1 MPLHKKEPK
10 MKTLSLRSTSKAI
23 GIALLAAIIS
33 STSFAADLDVSLVIK
48 NHRFEPAE
56 LKVPAHQRVRL
67 TVHNQDNTPEEF
79 ESHSLNR
86 EKIIPGGAKAVLFI
100 GPLKPGRYEFVG
112 EYNEATAKG
121 VVIAE

>member
-10 MKTLSLRSTSKAI
+10 MQTLSLRSTSKVI
-23 GIALLAAIIS
+23 GIALLAATIS
-33 STSFAADLDVSLVIK
+33 STSFAADLDVSLAIK

-56 LKVPAHQRVRL
+56 LKVPAHRRVRL

-86 EKIIPGGAKAVLFI
+86 EKVVPGGAKAVLFI